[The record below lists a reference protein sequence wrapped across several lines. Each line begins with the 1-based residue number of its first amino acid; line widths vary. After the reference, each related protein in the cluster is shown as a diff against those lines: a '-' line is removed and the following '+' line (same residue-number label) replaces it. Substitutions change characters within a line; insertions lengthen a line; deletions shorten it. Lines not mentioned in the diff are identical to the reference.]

1 MAQSPPTRQN
11 QPVPE
16 IDPIVI
22 EFCER
27 NVSRAVRE
35 WLHELD
41 GKPGVVVIPRGCL
54 NNCTRC
60 FEATYLRI
68 DGRDIEGET
77 HRAIAEEILG
87 PEFVALTARRPTDGP

>member
-1 MAQSPPTRQN
+1 MAPTAPTGQN
-11 QPVPE
+11 DPVPHA
-16 IDPIVI
+16 DPILI

-35 WLHELD
+35 WLHDLD
-41 GKPGVVVIPRGCL
+41 CHPGVEVVPRGCL

-68 DGRDIEGET
+68 DGRNIEGET
-77 HRAIAEEILG
+77 HASIIEEMLG
-87 PEFVALTARRPTDGP
+87 PEIVALSVRPRADEP

>member
-1 MAQSPPTRQN
+1 M
-11 QPVPE
+11 PE
-16 IDPIVI
+16 ADPILI

-27 NVSRAVRE
+27 NVSRAVRK
-35 WLHELD
+35 WLHDLD
-41 GKPGVVVIPRGCL
+41 RQPGVEVIPRGCL

-77 HRAIAEEILG
+77 HHAIVEEILG
-87 PEFVALTARRPTDGP
+87 PQRVALSVRQPADEP